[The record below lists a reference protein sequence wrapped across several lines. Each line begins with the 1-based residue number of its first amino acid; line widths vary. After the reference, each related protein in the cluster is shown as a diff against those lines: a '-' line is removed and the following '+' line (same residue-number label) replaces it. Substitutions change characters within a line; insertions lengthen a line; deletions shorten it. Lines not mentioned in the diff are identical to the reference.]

1 LWLILV
7 LQIVASGK
15 YAYFVL
21 IRPAFMDYLNIRY
34 YYYFFG
40 GFSIS
45 LRPQTITPA
54 ATDDFIF
61 FLWWTAETDIAGT
74 NTRLEVYL
82 NGSLVCSW
90 NRTALLP
97 GVQNVWIQLACPDP
111 FTLYANQPTEFMLRM
126 FKVRLQHSHSLLVK
140 YSIRIRHLPRT
151 FGLRC

>member
-1 LWLILV
+1 MADSG
-7 LQIVASGK
+7 ASDSR
-15 YAYFVL
+15 
-21 IRPAFMDYLNIRY
+21 IRQVRVFRSHSAGIHGLFEYTLLLL
-34 YYYFFG
+34 FFG

-61 FLWWTAETDIAGT
+61 FLWWTAETGIAGT